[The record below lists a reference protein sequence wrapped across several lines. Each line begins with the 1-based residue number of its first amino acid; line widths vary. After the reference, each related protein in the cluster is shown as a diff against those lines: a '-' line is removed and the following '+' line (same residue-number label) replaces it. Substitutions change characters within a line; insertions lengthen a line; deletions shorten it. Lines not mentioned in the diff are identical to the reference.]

1 MGRPRPTSV
10 HGERGFTLVELVIVI
25 VLLAVLSLVTAAI
38 LRQPIDA
45 SADVQR
51 RARLADAA
59 DQVMVRM
66 TRDLR
71 LALPN
76 SIRASADGRAIEL
89 LLAPSAGR
97 YRAVAAAVPVGVET
111 TDPLDFAIAD
121 TSFGMMAP
129 LSEPPEAGQWAVV
142 YNLAATGTQ
151 ANAWAGDNR
160 ATVGTG
166 STTTRVVLD
175 PAFRFP
181 FRSPA
186 QRVYFVTQAVQYRC
200 GADGVLYRHAGFAPT
215 AVQQVPPAGSGATMA
230 EGVSLCVFRYTAGD
244 ASRQGLATLQIGLT
258 RDGETLSLL
267 KSVHVPNPP

>member
-51 RARLADAA
+51 RARLAAAA
-59 DQVMVRM
+59 DQVMARM

-97 YRAVAAAVPVGVET
+97 YRAVAAAVPSTPDT
-111 TDPLDFAIAD
+111 TDPLDFAVAD

-129 LSEPPEAGQWAVV
+129 LAEAPAAGQWAVV
-142 YNLAATGTQ
+142 YNLASTGPQ

-160 ATVGTG
+160 ATVGAG
-166 STTTRVVLD
+166 STTSRVVLD
-175 PAFRFP
+175 PGFRFP

-186 QRVYFVTQAVQYRC
+186 QRVYVVTEAVQYRC
-200 GADGVLYRHAGFAPT
+200 GADGVLYRHAGYAPT
-215 AVQQVPPAGSGATMA
+215 AVQQVPPPGGAGVMA
-230 EGVSLCVFRYTAGD
+230 EGVGLCVFRYTAGD

-267 KSVHVPNPP
+267 KSVHVPNQP